1 MFLIEAALIGLGGGL
16 IGVGLSYLF
25 SLGMNAVISPIFFPG
40 GGKMSVTPLWLPLAA
55 LAFATGVG
63 VLSGYSPARRAMN
76 LSALESL
83 KNE

>member
-1 MFLIEAALIGLGGGL
+1 VL
-16 IGVGLSYLF
+16 
-25 SLGMNAVISPIFFPG
+25 SPIFFPG
-40 GGKMSVTPLWLPLAA
+40 GGKMSVTPLWLPLVA
-55 LAFATGVG
+55 LAFATSVG